1 MSTFKKNIQT
11 VEIFNIPSNNQWQ
24 NQKRVRQAKLM
35 HTFYDKFT

>member
-24 NQKRVRQAKLM
+24 NQKRQAKLM